1 MTSEWESSNV
11 EDMYFIGVITGAK
24 DVGKYFSSFVSGF
37 RCNVEFL
44 SLLLEQMYHD
54 IKFPYE
60 VLQAT
65 LEVLTERIID
75 RANKSAALVSQLGF
89 ICKQIVLDRESDS
102 ARYCKGLT
110 VEYKREISLTRCSR
124 YFILTLEYGDFS
136 GKNPLCVSLDPDPEK
151 STEDLYAHPVVRM
164 YIGARLIA
172 EHRVLENLEN
182 DWVDF
187 QFLRRSHSL
196 DGAGLRALYQD
207 RLRKFLG
214 LQFGGP

>member
-1 MTSEWESSNV
+1 
-11 EDMYFIGVITGAK
+11 MYFIGVITGAK

-102 ARYCKGLT
+102 ARY
-110 VEYKREISLTRCSR
+110 
-124 YFILTLEYGDFS
+124 FILTLEYGDFS

-151 STEDLYAHPVVRM
+151 STEDLYAHSVVRM
-164 YIGARLIA
+164 YIDARLIA